1 MRHSVIAAVLALA
14 LSGQLSG
21 QRGAGS
27 PPTDT
32 EIFLAPLS
40 TSAGLPSIGQPVNI
54 TNSPGYDNQ
63 PSFTPDGQQIL
74 FTSNRGGTQ
83 TDIYRFDIPSGAS
96 ELIEYYSQQASEREL
111 RAATAERPGV
121 VRKSPPSSRA
131 IARVT
136 DTPESE
142 YSPTVTPDGAHIS
155 VIRVEADSTQ
165 RLWRFTIDGKQPEL
179 VLAGV
184 KPVGYHAW
192 ADDHTLALFVLGT
205 PATLQVADTASGKAD
220 VVVRGIGRSIQKIPG
235 RATISFVEREEPAVR
250 GGAPILR
257 IRELEPKGRHITPLV
272 NAVAGTSEADCAW
285 TPDGML
291 LMAHTDMLYG
301 WKRGDPEWRRLTDLA
316 PLGLHG
322 VTRLAVSPKG
332 DRIAVV
338 AQPR

>member
-1 MRHSVIAAVLALA
+1 MIIRLAAIAVSSVVALVTLQPPAA
-14 LSGQLSG
+14 
-21 QRGAGS
+21 
-27 PPTDT
+27 PPDT

-40 TSAGLPSIGQPVNI
+40 TSAGMPSIGQPVNI
-54 TNSPGYDNQ
+54 TNSRGYDNQ
-63 PSFTPDGQQIL
+63 PSFTPDGLQIL

-83 TDIYRFDIPSGAS
+83 TDIYRYDV
-96 ELIEYYSQQASEREL
+96 
-111 RAATAERPGV
+111 T
-121 VRKSPPSSRA
+121 SRA
-131 IARVT
+131 VARVT

-155 VIRVEADSTQ
+155 VIRVEADNTQ
-165 RLWRFTIDGKQPEL
+165 RLWRFTVDGKQPEL
-179 VLAGV
+179 VLADV

-192 ADDHTLALFVLGT
+192 TDDRTLVLFVLGT
-205 PATLQVADTASGKAD
+205 PATLQVADTPSGKAD

-235 RATISFVEREEPAVR
+235 RATASFVEREEPAVR
-250 GGAPILR
+250 GAPTLR
-257 IRELEPKGRHITPLV
+257 IRELEPKGRHITPLI
-272 NAVAGTSEADCAW
+272 NAVAGATEADCAW

-291 LMAHTDMLYG
+291 LMAHTDLLYG
-301 WKRGDPEWRRLTDLA
+301 WKRGDAEWRRVADLA

>member
-1 MRHSVIAAVLALA
+1 MRAEHDRMRHSVIAAVLTLA

-27 PPTDT
+27 PPPDT

-83 TDIYRFDIPSGAS
+83 TDIFRYDIAG
-96 ELIEYYSQQASEREL
+96 
-111 RAATAERPGV
+111 
-121 VRKSPPSSRA
+121 RA
-131 IARVT
+131 IARLT

-155 VIRVEADSTQ
+155 VIRVEADNTQ
-165 RLWRFTIDGKQPEL
+165 RLWRFTIDGKQPAL

-205 PATLQVADTASGKAD
+205 PATLQVADTASGKAE

-235 RATISFVEREEPAVR
+235 RATISFVEREVPAVR

-272 NAVAGTSEADCAW
+272 NAVAGASEADCAW

-301 WKRGDPEWRRLTDLA
+301 WKRGDPEWRRVADLA

-322 VTRLAVSPKG
+322 VTRLAVSPKD
-332 DRIAVV
+332 DRIAFVTQQV
-338 AQPR
+338 TLARQP

>member
-1 MRHSVIAAVLALA
+1 MRHSGIAAVVALA
-14 LSGQLSG
+14 LSGQMSG
-21 QRGAGS
+21 QRGA
-27 PPTDT
+27 PPAPPDT
-32 EIFLAPLS
+32 EIFLATLS
-40 TSAGLPSIGQPVNI
+40 TSDGLLSIAEPVNI

-63 PSFTPDGQQIL
+63 PSFTTDGQQIL

-83 TDIYRFDIPSGAS
+83 TDIYRYDLA
-96 ELIEYYSQQASEREL
+96 
-111 RAATAERPGV
+111 
-121 VRKSPPSSRA
+121 SRA
-131 IARVT
+131 VAPVT

-142 YSPTVTPDGAHIS
+142 YSPTVTPDGRHIS
-155 VIRVEADSTQ
+155 VILVEADNTQ

-235 RATISFVEREEPAVR
+235 RATISFVERAEPAVR
-250 GGAPILR
+250 GGTPILR

-272 NAVAGTSEADCAW
+272 NAVAGASEADCAW

-301 WKRGDPEWRRLTDLA
+301 WKRGDPEWRRVADLA

-332 DRIAVV
+332 DRIAFVTQQV
-338 AQPR
+338 TPVRQP

>member
-1 MRHSVIAAVLALA
+1 MRAEHDRMRHSVIAAVLALA

-27 PPTDT
+27 PPPDT

-83 TDIYRFDIPSGAS
+83 TDIFRYDIAG
-96 ELIEYYSQQASEREL
+96 
-111 RAATAERPGV
+111 
-121 VRKSPPSSRA
+121 RA
-131 IARVT
+131 IA
-136 DTPESE
+136 
-142 YSPTVTPDGAHIS
+142 
-155 VIRVEADSTQ
+155 
-165 RLWRFTIDGKQPEL
+165 
-179 VLAGV
+179 
-184 KPVGYHAW
+184 
-192 ADDHTLALFVLGT
+192 
-205 PATLQVADTASGKAD
+205 
-220 VVVRGIGRSIQKIPG
+220 RGIGRSIQKIPG
-235 RATISFVEREEPAVR
+235 RATISFVEREVPAVR

-272 NAVAGTSEADCAW
+272 NAVAGASEADCAW

-301 WKRGDPEWRRLTDLA
+301 WKRGEPEWRRLADLA

-322 VTRLAVSPKG
+322 VTRLAVSPKD
-332 DRIAVV
+332 DRIAFVTQQV
-338 AQPR
+338 TLARQP